1 MKTYFTR
8 IDFDKDGS
16 ITQKDFEGMAARFA
30 EKKNLPA
37 STAADL
43 KHKLLEIWEKYL
55 KQVASGQSL
64 TLDVFVAALQKQNK
78 DDLKKT
84 VSGPLPLFF
93 SAVDGN
99 ADGQIQLDEF
109 ELFFSIIGL
118 DTALAK
124 VSFKAIDTNSD
135 GQISLEEFVNA
146 GTEFF
151 TGEDEKSPSALFWG
165 TLV

>member
-1 MKTYFTR
+1 
-8 IDFDKDGS
+8 
-16 ITQKDFEGMAARFA
+16 
-30 EKKNLPA
+30 
-37 STAADL
+37 
-43 KHKLLEIWEKYL
+43 
-55 KQVASGQSL
+55 
-64 TLDVFVAALQKQNK
+64 
-78 DDLKKT
+78 
-84 VSGPLPLFF
+84 
-93 SAVDGN
+93 
-99 ADGQIQLDEF
+99 
-109 ELFFSIIGL
+109 LFFSIIGL